1 MAALQSL
8 DSEIRI
14 PISEQTIDLPFTTST
29 EHQFTR
35 VVSTVGG
42 VGEPRSR
49 AKGGAIAVKPSTVEI
64 GGEVQVGP
72 DEAVAARLEVRKEM
86 RKKSRAAIKE
96 KNFLSTLGR

>member
-1 MAALQSL
+1 M
-8 DSEIRI
+8 
-14 PISEQTIDLPFTTST
+14 
-29 EHQFTR
+29 
-35 VVSTVGG
+35 
-42 VGEPRSR
+42 
-49 AKGGAIAVKPSTVEI
+49 AVKPSTVEI